1 MPPKEL
7 PNFDCRFSIARK
19 KRKMPDVDLTNRHP
33 AFVRFFERAKLR
45 SCAVKAALFSL
56 R

>member
-1 MPPKEL
+1 MPKT
-7 PNFDCRFSIARK
+7 DA
-19 KRKMPDVDLTNRHP
+19 DLISRHP

-45 SCAVKAALFSL
+45 SRAQKKRRRVFF